1 MNVRT
6 ICCPKF
12 WPSENLNTVENL
24 IFSKKLKIPK
34 ILDIKKSKNQSFDQ
48 QNDENH
54 QHQII
59 FWLIDKNPV
68 FDAIKVLVTE
78 DLITSQNPS
87 PEISK
92 VILR

>member
-48 QNDENH
+48 QKQRRKSSASDYL
-54 QHQII
+54 
-59 FWLIDKNPV
+59 LID
-68 FDAIKVLVTE
+68 
-78 DLITSQNPS
+78 
-87 PEISK
+87 
-92 VILR
+92 R